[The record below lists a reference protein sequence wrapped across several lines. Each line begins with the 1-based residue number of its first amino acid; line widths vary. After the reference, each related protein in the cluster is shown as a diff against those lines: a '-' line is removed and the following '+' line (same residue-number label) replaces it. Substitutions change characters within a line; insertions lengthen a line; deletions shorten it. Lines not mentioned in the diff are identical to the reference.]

1 MRVTVD
7 LDPKDVWRIE
17 EIAETEHITPGEAL
31 RRMLAAKRV
40 TPKRAAQRDT
50 YEYIEALVKAGKPDP
65 VIAHRSGEPLETV
78 RRIRRGLGYPAAR
91 FNRAEWPELNHRRT
105 A

>member
-1 MRVTVD
+1 MKILID
-7 LDPKDVWRIE
+7 LDPKDVRKIQ
-17 EIAETEHITPGEAL
+17 EIADTEHITPGEAL
-31 RRMLAAKRV
+31 RRMLTTKRV
-40 TPKRAAQRDT
+40 IPKRPAQRDT

-78 RRIRRGLGYPAAR
+78 RRIRRGLGYPAVR